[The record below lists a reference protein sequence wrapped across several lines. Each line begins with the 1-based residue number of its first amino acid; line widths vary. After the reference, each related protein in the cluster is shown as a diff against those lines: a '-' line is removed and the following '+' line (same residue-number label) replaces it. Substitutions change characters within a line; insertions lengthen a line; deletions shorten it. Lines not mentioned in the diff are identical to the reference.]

1 MTMLPRLEAEGQL
14 LSIEAARLGFGAYE
28 QRDAAEKIS
37 RLHAKATGGED
48 VAPRAVK
55 ASPGQLGAIGL
66 GVRQV
71 PAKKAL
77 NDG

>member
-28 QRDAAEKIS
+28 PRDTAEKIS
-37 RLHAKATGGED
+37 RLHAKATGSE
-48 VAPRAVK
+48 AATAHAVK
-55 ASPGQLGAIGL
+55 ATPGQLGAIGL

-71 PAKKAL
+71 PAKKVPS
-77 NDG
+77 DG